1 MQCQQLD
8 CVKNGMILIWY
19 KENLPLA
26 HILSVPLDA
35 EDEVNDVEHIVEVL
49 VRKMLDNI
57 STKERLDQSHLY
69 PNLEVPGLTCPG

>member
-1 MQCQQLD
+1 MLRF
-8 CVKNGMILIWY
+8 VAVPILIWY

-49 VRKMLDNI
+49 VRKM
-57 STKERLDQSHLY
+57 
-69 PNLEVPGLTCPG
+69 